1 MNQTFFILQMTLTQA
16 IKRLWVR
23 LFPDGRRALEKR
35 RLERLLRDSGLSKSE
50 ALGIVHRYFNG

>member
-1 MNQTFFILQMTLTQA
+1 MQHL
-16 IKRLWVR
+16 KRLWVR

-35 RLERLLRDSGLSKSE
+35 RLEKLLRNSGLSKSE